1 MPRVVLLM
9 GENRVVLRIVVQVL
23 ACRAVVVLG
32 VRELGFAVAWL
43 GPSLEGMLLALLLSR
58 MALGNMR
65 EA

>member
-1 MPRVVLLM
+1 M
-9 GENRVVLRIVVQVL
+9 VQVL

-43 GPSLEGMLLALLLSR
+43 GPSLKGMLLALLLSR